1 MAKIC
6 VIEKTHYKPLSYFL
20 ANFKIKSATK
30 IVRSESFWYSRFDL
44 WWENNPAFNEGE
56 VRGLILENNG
66 KIVGFIGCIPSYF
79 QLSGEQIIVYNE
91 TTWRV
96 DKKFRG
102 IDSIN
107 MVLKLLDYTKESLHF
122 RAGGRADAR
131 AMQAWLGFENIY
143 PKEQIRLYYVIL
155 DLWNIILY
163 KFPSVAINKY
173 YKSLFHPI
181 IILYQLIIKV
191 LMNITSSNY
200 EVRIIN
206 NADNSFDELW
216 KVTRTH
222 VNNTNVRTSE
232 VLNWYCSHK
241 GTTNNII
248 FGCYQGNKLLGY
260 LLCTCEDGDNIL
272 KRITVVDFWG
282 YMDDNQ
288 IVNSLLKGL
297 LKYGSEN
304 NYDLVN
310 LPAFHKSIKKFCN
323 KYIIHRSGM
332 LMEYK
337 AKKDISDKITK
348 DSSFFSYLHGD
359 IGLF

>member
-1 MAKIC
+1 
-6 VIEKTHYKPLSYFL
+6 
-20 ANFKIKSATK
+20 
-30 IVRSESFWYSRFDL
+30 
-44 WWENNPAFNEGE
+44 
-56 VRGLILENNG
+56 
-66 KIVGFIGCIPSYF
+66 
-79 QLSGEQIIVYNE
+79 
-91 TTWRV
+91 
-96 DKKFRG
+96 
-102 IDSIN
+102 
-107 MVLKLLDYTKESLHF
+107 
-122 RAGGRADAR
+122 
-131 AMQAWLGFENIY
+131 
-143 PKEQIRLYYVIL
+143 
-155 DLWNIILY
+155 
-163 KFPSVAINKY
+163 
-173 YKSLFHPI
+173 
-181 IILYQLIIKV
+181 
-191 LMNITSSNY
+191 MNITSSNY

-288 IVNSLLKGL
+288 IINSLLTGL

-323 KYIIHRSGM
+323 KYIIHRSCM

-348 DSSFFSYLHGD
+348 ESSFFSYLHGD